1 MGVGGR
7 GCSPGWGLAPHV
19 APPPAMPLPRVP
31 RGVGTWVGRG
41 VQPLLPSPRGYP
53 STQQPPPGCTGHPW
67 DPPSNAIGVL
77 SRPSREMV
85 SAGSQSRSTLI
96 RQDRVAA
103 ATWLGR
109 VRAGTRHVS
118 TARAAPDPFLGR
130 FGPCWPQTEGQ
141 PSPMASLPGP
151 APRPHRWAPHPR
163 EQPAPHSPQCQCS
176 PQGGCPLPWG
186 ASGGVWHC
194 ILL

>member
-1 MGVGGR
+1 MGSGPTCGSSACHATPQGPTGCGYLGVGG
-7 GCSPGWGLAPHV
+7 SPAPVTLPKRIPQHPA
-19 APPPAMPLPRVP
+19 AP
-31 RGVGTWVGRG
+31 
-41 VQPLLPSPRGYP
+41 S
-53 STQQPPPGCTGHPW
+53 GCTSHPW
-67 DPPSNAIGVL
+67 DPPANAIGVF

-85 SAGSQSRSTLI
+85 SAGSQSRSTPI
-96 RQDRVAA
+96 PQDRVAA
-103 ATWLGR
+103 ATWLDR

-176 PQGGCPLPWG
+176 PRGGCPLPWG
-186 ASGGVWHC
+186 ASGRVWHC